1 MERFRDLVDSG
12 TLEASPDSAW
22 KGISSRP
29 SHWRASP
36 GRNVEKQRGSGAV
49 LPLDAA
55 AGVTVMHFSC
65 LFEMGNTRV
74 IDAAYGPREVQSKG
88 QQGNNKEAF
97 TVPNA
102 LHRCGQRLSR
112 EPEHSDTLQPTG
124 DPWGL
129 YMFLCH
135 VFPSP
140 LSTTVIVEL

>member
-1 MERFRDLVDSG
+1 MLFALTSM
-12 TLEASPDSAW
+12 
-22 KGISSRP
+22 
-29 SHWRASP
+29 
-36 GRNVEKQRGSGAV
+36 
-49 LPLDAA
+49 DALA
-55 AGVTVMHFSC
+55 VMHFSCLFFSC

-102 LHRCGQRLSR
+102 LHGCGQRLSR
-112 EPEHSDTLQPTG
+112 EPEHSDTLQTTG

-140 LSTTVIVEL
+140 LSTTVIVELAGIAKNGDFWLLNF